1 MEPSANPLSIDSL
14 LAPFLTWQFIL
25 AAILINAMLIYVRR
39 FVRAARPEML
49 DARWFK
55 ATLTVA
61 NPVLGF
67 LVALV
72 PGFLYGGRLVERIF
86 VGVCAGF
93 LSHFIYSLFVKRLL
107 GRADD
112 AAPRSEVPKSE
123 AITEELPESE
133 IKGESK

>member
-1 MEPSANPLSIDSL
+1 MESLNIDNL

-25 AAILINAMLIYVRR
+25 AAILINATLIYVRR
-39 FVRAARPEML
+39 FVKTAKPALL

-55 ATLTVA
+55 AILTVA

-67 LVALV
+67 CISLV
-72 PGFLYGGRLVERIF
+72 PDFLYGGRLVERIF

-107 GRADD
+107 GERADE
-112 AAPRSEVPKSE
+112 AAPKSEVPKSE
-123 AITEELPESE
+123 AITEEIPESE
-133 IKGESK
+133 IKGGSK

>member
-1 MEPSANPLSIDSL
+1 MESLSIDNL

-25 AAILINAMLIYVRR
+25 AAILINATLIYVRR
-39 FVRAARPEML
+39 FVKDAKPALL

-55 ATLTVA
+55 AILTVA

-67 LVALV
+67 LISLV
-72 PGFLYGGRLVERIF
+72 PDFLYGGRFVERVF

-107 GRADD
+107 GKNADE
-112 AAPRSEVPKSE
+112 AAPKSEVPKSE

-133 IKGESK
+133 IKR